1 MQVVQ
6 VDFPTHTIRYAG
18 RALTCTR
25 CGLVWD
31 VIDFPVGHVKATTYV
46 CPDHL
51 IPVGKTGS
59 DIPVNISREY
69 SPGDRH
75 LRVVA

>member
-6 VDFPTHTIRYAG
+6 VDFPTYTIRYAG

-31 VIDFPVGHVKATTYV
+31 VIDFPVGHINPATYV

-51 IPVGKTGS
+51 FPVAH
-59 DIPVNISREY
+59 
-69 SPGDRH
+69 PGQFRASGFATTNEAPRH
-75 LRVVA
+75 LEALV